1 MSKRT
6 SRNPFVD
13 ELYIS
18 TEDYDRILMWSQ
30 SEKEINFICFG
41 NDKTI
46 KKVVRLSNIARFP
59 QTHALWSENESKTLI
74 SEKKK
79 EGLLVLAWGHSHPK
93 ASHPQHPSSIDVQC
107 INNGKIELIAF
118 PSQLKINGWIIQKN
132 LNATLEHQISLIV
145 V

>member
-13 ELYIS
+13 EFYIS
-18 TEDYDRILMWSQ
+18 KEDYDRILMWSQ

-74 SEKKK
+74 REKKK

-93 ASHPQHPSSIDVQC
+93 ASHPQHPSSIDVKY
-107 INNGKIELIAF
+107 IETGMVELIAF
-118 PSQLKINGWIIQKN
+118 STSSKIGAWKISSNLRLTLINEVKLIIN
-132 LNATLEHQISLIV
+132 
-145 V
+145 